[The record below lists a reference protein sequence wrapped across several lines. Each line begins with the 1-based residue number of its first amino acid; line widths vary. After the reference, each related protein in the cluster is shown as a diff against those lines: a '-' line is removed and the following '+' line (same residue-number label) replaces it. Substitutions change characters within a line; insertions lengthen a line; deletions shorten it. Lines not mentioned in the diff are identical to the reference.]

1 MIGTLEET
9 IREMKNGVYDFTDN
23 GKCTSCGQC
32 CSAILPLSKKEIKEI
47 LRYIKKHKVKPCI
60 HDNGMPVAF
69 KPDFDLTCPFRDND
83 RRICTIYQVRPMICK
98 SFRCDKPHKQIEVDK
113 GLISKHRDIVDM
125 WKVAEWS
132 NSDA

>member
-47 LRYIKKHKVKPCI
+47 LRYI
-60 HDNGMPVAF
+60 
-69 KPDFDLTCPFRDND
+69 
-83 RRICTIYQVRPMICK
+83 
-98 SFRCDKPHKQIEVDK
+98 
-113 GLISKHRDIVDM
+113 
-125 WKVAEWS
+125 
-132 NSDA
+132 